1 MTRRI
6 AVTGATGFIGRHLVA
21 HLSAGDNEIRAV
33 VRPESRHS
41 LPAGATV
48 VRVGLDAS
56 TLGNAFDGVDAVVHL
71 AGLVSTSEDRAYTAV
86 NVEGTRAVAEAA
98 RAAGARMI
106 HVSSLAAAGPAP
118 ALQPRVESDPP
129 APVTSYGR
137 SKLESERIVS
147 SLAGL
152 DWMILRPGVVYG
164 PADRAMLPLFR
175 LAKLGLLPLVGRGDA
190 AYTVVHVGDVVRA
203 IEAAL
208 APAGGRDTLFV
219 GHPHPATAREIV
231 TAVRTAVGR
240 PAFIVPI
247 PMALAGMAAPV
258 CDAVGRIV
266 GHPLALNRARYAE
279 LAAEGFVCR
288 VDRLRDRL
296 GVVAE
301 IGLREGLA
309 ETAAWYRQQGWL

>member
-1 MTRRI
+1 M
-6 AVTGATGFIGRHLVA
+6 TGATGFIGRHLVA
-21 HLSAGDNEIRAV
+21 YLSARDNEIRAV
-33 VRPESRHS
+33 VRPGSRHP

-48 VRVGLDAS
+48 VRATLDVSA
-56 TLGNAFDGVDAVVHL
+56 LGKAFDGVDVVVHL
-71 AGLVSTSEDRAYTAV
+71 AGIVSTSEDRTYTAV

-98 RAAGARMI
+98 CAAGARMI

-118 ALQPRVESDPP
+118 ASHPRVESDPP
-129 APVTSYGR
+129 APVTPYGH
-137 SKLESERIVS
+137 SKLESERIVGG
-147 SLAGL
+147 LVGL

-164 PADRAMLPLFR
+164 PGDRAMLPLFR
-175 LAKLGLLPLVGRGDA
+175 LAKLGVLPLMGRGDA

-208 APAGGRDTLFV
+208 PPAAGRDTLFV
-219 GHPHPATAREIV
+219 GHPHPATARELV
-231 TAVRTAVGR
+231 TTVRTAVGG
-240 PAFIVPI
+240 PAFIMPI

-258 CDAVGRIV
+258 CDVVGRIV

-279 LAAEGFVCR
+279 LVAEGFVCR
-288 VDRLRDRL
+288 VDRLRDQL

-309 ETAAWYRQQGWL
+309 ETAMWYRQQGWL

>member
-1 MTRRI
+1 M
-6 AVTGATGFIGRHLVA
+6 AY
-21 HLSAGDNEIRAV
+21 LSARDNEVRAV

-48 VRVGLDAS
+48 IRAALDAP
-56 TLGNAFDGVDAVVHL
+56 TLRIAFDDVDAVVHL
-71 AGLVSTSEDRAYTAV
+71 AGIVSTSEDRTYTAV
-86 NVEGTRAVAEAA
+86 NVEGTRAVAEAT

-118 ALQPRVESDPP
+118 ASHPRGESDPP
-129 APVTSYGR
+129 APVTPYGR

-147 SLAGL
+147 SLVGL

-164 PADRAMLPLFR
+164 PGDRAMLPLFR
-175 LAKLGLLPLVGRGDA
+175 LAKLGVLPLVGRGDA
-190 AYTVVHVGDVVRA
+190 AYTVVHVGDVVRT

-208 APAGGRDTLFV
+208 APGGGNDTLFV
-219 GHPHPATAREIV
+219 GHPRPVTARELV

-258 CDAVGRIV
+258 CDAVGRII

-279 LAAEGFVCR
+279 LMAEGFVCR

-301 IGLREGLA
+301 IDLREGLA
-309 ETAAWYRQQGWL
+309 ETAAWYRQWGWL